1 MNRIKFRNGPN
12 HFYPLLTYFTE
23 FHIFVL
29 AWEPFFK
36 GNPELRDI
44 NCYKSSEVQ
53 LSRSGVVVHKPP
65 QDDNFD
71 VQDMVYIR
79 D

>member
-1 MNRIKFRNGPN
+1 MAPTISTPYLPTSLNFL
-12 HFYPLLTYFTE
+12 FLF
-23 FHIFVL
+23 L

-65 QDDNFD
+65 QDEHID